1 MREITK
7 NVYVVGNDAVGRE
20 KLMVQE
26 RMGSWSKAPSGRQEG
41 TRSEAHVEVLAI
53 SESWDGSS
61 RLCGGQAED
70 LNKGEGR
77 TQRQAEEIS
86 I

>member
-26 RMGSWSKAPSGRQEG
+26 RMGGWSKALSGRREG
-41 TRSEAHVEVLAI
+41 T
-53 SESWDGSS
+53 
-61 RLCGGQAED
+61 
-70 LNKGEGR
+70 
-77 TQRQAEEIS
+77 
-86 I
+86 